1 LRQSGSETLRGAW
14 CAGLIAAAI
23 AAVPTPTRA
32 QAQDY
37 SEAERALFLTNHLA
51 TLRPP
56 ATLNYRYRKS
66 GSLEAGFDD
75 SVAVVLRPLPDGS
88 CCSAVATFLTGARQ
102 LSLPEVDSA
111 QGNPALLY
119 FLERDIREM
128 QRLTRGQNAYFR
140 KRIRMAIYQG
150 ATVKPVTL
158 AWRDRQVAG
167 REFTIA
173 PYLDDPLRV
182 RFEKLANKQYVFTLS
197 DAVPGGVYALRTRIA
212 GASPEAPPLI
222 VEEMVVDGAPPLSPD
237 APKRSP

>member
-1 LRQSGSETLRGAW
+1 VRRTQLV
-14 CAGLIAAAI
+14 AAAAL
-23 AAVPTPTRA
+23 AAALATGPAPSAMA
-32 QAQDY
+32 QPKDY
-37 SEAERALFLTNHLA
+37 SEAERALFLTNHFA

-66 GSLEAGFDD
+66 GSLEEGFDD
-75 SVAVVLRPLPDGS
+75 SVAIVLRAQAGGG
-88 CCSAVATFLTGARQ
+88 CCNANATFLTGTRH

-111 QGNPALLY
+111 QGNPAILY

-128 QRLTRGQNAYFR
+128 QRLTKGQNAYFR

-150 ATVKPVTL
+150 ATVQAVTL
-158 AWRDRQVAG
+158 PWRDRQIAG
-167 REFTIA
+167 REFTIT

-212 GASPEAPPLI
+212 GASPDAPPLI
-222 VEEMVVDGAPPLSPD
+222 VEEMVVDGAPTTSTD
-237 APKRSP
+237 TTKRSP